1 MARNVKFL
9 TKDIK
14 KAVSKGGKIASVQIM
29 RSLSQKGP
37 YFTGSFSSSWY
48 SYDPKKKKVGKP
60 RQQVGSRYLY
70 KDTDVKGTIIPV
82 RLNKMLNEMTLYT
95 IENTSDYVAQALD
108 FQAYIKN
115 PPFPKP
121 GPDYRKGF
129 FIEGQ
134 RGNPGEEKGSPRG
147 AVRPLSTGGDHTSSA
162 PLDWW
167 TTYASSEMQKD
178 SKIGFRAGIKLVSKN
193 PTVKL

>member
-48 SYDPKKKKVGKP
+48 SYDPKKKKAGKA

-70 KDTDVKGTIIPV
+70 KDTDVKGTVIPV
-82 RLNKMLNEMTLYT
+82 RLNKMLNELTLYT
-95 IENTSDYVAQALD
+95 IENTSNYAEQALD
-108 FQAYIKN
+108 LTAYIKR
-115 PPFPKP
+115 PPFPDT
-121 GPDYRKGF
+121 GPDYGEGF
-129 FIEGQ
+129 FKVGNREDGAK
-134 RGNPGEEKGSPRG
+134 RGNVK
-147 AVRPLSTGGDHTSSA
+147 PLSTGDGPNTSTA

-167 TTYASSEMQKD
+167 TTYASSELQKD

>member
-14 KAVSKGGKIASVQIM
+14 KALSKGGKIASVQIM

-48 SYDPKKKKVGKP
+48 SYDPKKKKAGKA

-70 KDTDVKGTIIPV
+70 KDTDVKGTVIPV
-82 RLNKMLNEMTLYT
+82 RLNKMLNELTLYT
-95 IENTSDYVAQALD
+95 IENTSNYAEQALD
-108 FQAYIKN
+108 LTAYIKR
-115 PPFPKP
+115 PPFPDT
-121 GPDYRKGF
+121 GPDYGEGF
-129 FIEGQ
+129 FKVGIREDGAK
-134 RGNPGEEKGSPRG
+134 RGNVK
-147 AVRPLSTGGDHTSSA
+147 PLSTGDGSNTSTA

-167 TTYASSEMQKD
+167 TTYASSELQKD

>member
-70 KDTDVKGTIIPV
+70 KDTDVKGTVIPV

-108 FQAYIKN
+108 FKAYIKR
-115 PPFPKP
+115 PPFPEP
-121 GPDYRKGF
+121 GPDYGKGF
-129 FIEGQ
+129 FIVGH
-134 RGNPGEEKGSPRG
+134 RDSGSPRG
-147 AVRPLSTGGDHTSSA
+147 GVKPLRTGDGDHSSSA